1 MHQHCKLTRSRILRD
16 TFAITR
22 APQLDFLLP
31 SYHQPIIRD
40 TARRGRGLSSTSNDG
55 RRLEVCFYNALAE
68 VSSCRQHKKE
78 RALNKKISNGRI
90 ASTYTTRRFAHSL
103 NHQRFDASGRLIIE
117 TTAPRHPAFP
127 LEEYEDAKVK
137 SDKDKRDQQFADN
150 TRLPPSF
157 FSDVSSV
164 RDLTLKPPQQVSKD
178 QGNVEPRKDESAHTM
193 SVQQQ
198 LKLMRNVRELE
209 ERLQKAKQDLTKSI
223 SSASKTKPPTGP
235 RMRQPAVLT
244 KKDYLNLVD
253 LYFYSHNS
261 RFSPESSDASPT
273 PVILNDYSFTLSADF
288 SKANY
293 VEVDEEEEEGYTSPL
308 RQIEDALRDNQLRE
322 IAVMQVFI
330 DLLMDDTSPNR
341 ALYEAYEQLPQPGVA
356 YLPKGVVRL
365 LLQRMSTPWVR
376 TQASKL
382 RYLSLIDD
390 MQEAKLPIT
399 QSEWS
404 SAVYLAGRSFS
415 RIDLGEVGR
424 AFDVWKKMERD
435 AGVSASHVTF
445 NILFDVAVR
454 AGKFALGETILAE
467 MHKRNLRLNRMG
479 RVSLMFYHGLRGDG
493 DGVRKAYHD
502 FVEAGEIVDTL
513 VLNCVI
519 ASLINAQEPTAA
531 EQVYQRMKDM
541 QTNLRKGWTDDGQEV
556 LFKLHPA
563 PGSDKID
570 DQMASNHLGRILG
583 RAPNLRD
590 TMPSKHDELQA
601 SMPLTPNFTTFRVML
616 AHHAA
621 VSGDLDRMT
630 VLLKEMLE
638 NFDIPLF
645 PIVYQLLFKG
655 FAIHGPKGGP
665 DSVWSRARLDM
676 TWAACRKA
684 IRDSTAISSGKP
696 ARSRDLPSITDVRSG
711 MSIVTK
717 AEEQGQPKGRT
728 LSMWETLVVD
738 LAAFPRE
745 RLKRLQRYHSEQFDE
760 DALTGGHRSPFFQ
773 QAHYD
778 APQPELDQ
786 EEGEY
791 TLPSPIKS
799 ALVHPDNSDPTNLI
813 DDNMYE
819 DTELSDVRY
828 NENDHEDEELDRP
841 PSTPQEAASHAAFSS
856 FSAFPNA
863 KSADEVRSGYRLRPT
878 KPLVCWL
885 LRAYS
890 RVTGSR
896 ALVEEVWGSV
906 RKIWHPKDDV
916 EAQVVI
922 KVLVRCLKDCDRLS
936 GRA

>member
-1 MHQHCKLTRSRILRD
+1 MHRHCKLTRSRVLRD
-16 TFAITR
+16 TFTTTP
-22 APQLDFLLP
+22 APLLDFLLP
-31 SYHQPIIRD
+31 SFHQPAPSEKSQERRSLSPS
-40 TARRGRGLSSTSNDG
+40 ARYG
-55 RRLEVCFYNALAE
+55 RRLEACFFNALAE
-68 VSSCRQHKKE
+68 VSSCQQHKKRPSLHNVE
-78 RALNKKISNGRI
+78 YHGHL
-90 ASTYTTRRFAHSL
+90 ASLRTTRRHAHSL
-103 NHQRFDASGRLIIE
+103 RHQRYDSQGRLIVE

-127 LEEYEDAKVK
+127 HEEYENDYVND
-137 SDKDKRDQQFADN
+137 SRDQQFAAN

-157 FSDVSSV
+157 FSDLSSIRNLTPGKHSENPRRNDAAQQD
-164 RDLTLKPPQQVSKD
+164 RDGNSTSVGVKD
-178 QGNVEPRKDESAHTM
+178 
-193 SVQQQ
+193 Q
-198 LKLMRNVRELE
+198 LKLMRSVRDLE
-209 ERLQKAKQDLTKSI
+209 ERLQRAKQDLAKSISTSSTSTKSI
-223 SSASKTKPPTGP
+223 TSRVHRPTT
-235 RMRQPAVLT
+235 LT

-273 PVILNDYSFTLSADF
+273 PIVLNDYSFILSADF
-288 SKANY
+288 SNPANP
-293 VEVDEEEEEGYTSPL
+293 EIEEEEQDDYVSPL
-308 RQIEDALRDNQLRE
+308 REIEEALRNNQLRE

-330 DLLMDDTSPNR
+330 DLLLQDDSPNR
-341 ALYEAYEQLPQPGVA
+341 ALFEAYKELPQPGVA
-356 YLPKGVVRL
+356 YLPRGVVRL
-365 LLQRMSTPWVR
+365 LLQRMSTPWVK

-390 MQEAKLPIT
+390 MQEAKLPLT
-399 QSEWS
+399 LSEWS

-415 RIDLGEVGR
+415 RIDLNEVGR
-424 AFDVWKKMERD
+424 AFNIWRQMETD
-435 AGVSASHVTF
+435 AGVRSSHVTF

-479 RVSLMFYHGLRGDG
+479 RVSLMYYHGLRGDG

-531 EQVYQRMKDM
+531 EQIYQRMKDM
-541 QTNLRKGWTDDGQEV
+541 QATLRKGWTDDGQET

-563 PGSDKID
+563 PGSNMIG
-570 DQMASNHLGRILG
+570 DQMASNQLGRVLG
-583 RAPNLRD
+583 RASHLRD
-590 TMPSKHDELQA
+590 KMPEKHQELQA

-616 AHHAA
+616 AYHAGI
-621 VSGDLDRMT
+621 SGDLDRMT
-630 VLLKEMLE
+630 VLLNEMLE

-645 PIVYQLLFKG
+645 PVVFQLLFKG

-665 DSVWSRARLDM
+665 DSAWSKARLDM
-676 TWAACRKA
+676 TWDACRVA
-684 IRDSTAISSGKP
+684 IKDSIEVTLGKP
-696 ARSRDLPSITDVRSG
+696 APWLRDLPSISDVRSG
-711 MSIVTK
+711 MSYVTQ
-717 AEEQGQPKGRT
+717 AEEQGQPKTRT

-745 RLKRLQRYHSEQFDE
+745 RLTRLQRYHSEQFDE
-760 DALTGGHRSPFFQ
+760 DIPTSAFTSPFFQ

-778 APQPELDQ
+778 APQPELDA

-791 TLPSPIKS
+791 TLPNPIKS
-799 ALVHPDNSDPTNLI
+799 ALVNTNRSGPPNYADDDGLDSDLQTSNSQTD
-813 DDNMYE
+813 
-819 DTELSDVRY
+819 
-828 NENDHEDEELDRP
+828 EDEEWDRP
-841 PSTPQEAASHAAFSS
+841 PTSPQESASYSS

-863 KSADEVRSGYRLRPT
+863 DSRTGYRLRAT

-922 KVLVRCLKDCDRLS
+922 KVLVRCLRDCDRLS
-936 GRA
+936 GHA

>member
-1 MHQHCKLTRSRILRD
+1 MHQHCKLTRSRALRN
-16 TFAITR
+16 TFAITQ
-22 APQLDFLLP
+22 APLLDFLLP
-31 SYHQPIIRD
+31 SFHQSAAKEATQR
-40 TARRGRGLSSTSNDG
+40 RRGLHTSLRYG
-55 RRLEVCFYNALAE
+55 PRFEAYFFNALAE
-68 VSSCRQHKKE
+68 LSSCPQHRK
-78 RALNKKISNGRI
+78 RTALHNRECTGCAAGLPS
-90 ASTYTTRRFAHSL
+90 TRRFAHSL
-103 NHQRFDASGRLIIE
+103 RHQRFDSRGRLIVE

-127 LEEYEDAKVK
+127 HEEYEHHHAT
-137 SDKDKRDQQFADN
+137 SSEDQQFAAN

-157 FSDVSSV
+157 FSDLGSIRSLKPGGLDPGLRDEASETATDGGVSS
-164 RDLTLKPPQQVSKD
+164 
-178 QGNVEPRKDESAHTM
+178 M
-193 SVQQQ
+193 SVKDQ
-198 LKLMRNVRELE
+198 LKLLRSVRELE
-209 ERLQKAKQDLTKSI
+209 ERLQKAKQDLAKSI
-223 SSASKTKPPTGP
+223 SSTSKP
-235 RMRQPAVLT
+235 RLPDNPRTRKPAVLT

-273 PVILNDYSFTLSADF
+273 PLILNDYSFTLSADF
-288 SKANY
+288 SNPDLP
-293 VEVDEEEEEGYTSPL
+293 EVEEEYEEEFVSPL
-308 RQIEDALRDNQLRE
+308 KQIEEALKDNQLRE

-341 ALYEAYEQLPQPGVA
+341 ALYEAYQQLPQPGVA

-382 RYLSLIDD
+382 RYLSLVDD
-390 MQEAKLPIT
+390 MQQAKLPIT
-399 QSEWS
+399 VSEWS

-415 RIDLGEVGR
+415 RIDMNEVGR
-424 AFDVWKKMERD
+424 ALDVWKKMELE
-435 AGVSASHVTF
+435 AGVRSSHVTF
-445 NILFDVAVR
+445 NILFDIAVR

-502 FVEAGEIVDTL
+502 FVESGEIVDTL

-541 QTNLRKGWTDDGQEV
+541 QANLQRGWTDDGQEV

-563 PGSDKID
+563 PGSNKID
-570 DQMASNHLGRILG
+570 DQMASNHLGRVLG
-583 RAPNLRD
+583 RAPNLKAN
-590 TMPSKHDELQA
+590 MPEKHQELQA

-616 AHHAA
+616 AHHAG

-630 VLLKEMLE
+630 VLLNEMLE

-645 PIVYQLLFKG
+645 PVVFQLLFKG

-665 DSVWSRARLDM
+665 DSVWSKTRLDM
-676 TWAACRKA
+676 TWDACRVA
-684 IRDSTAISSGKP
+684 IKDSTELSVGKQ
-696 ARSRDLPSITDVRSG
+696 ARWMRDLPSITDVKSG
-711 MSIVTK
+711 MSYVAQ
-717 AEEQGQPKGRT
+717 AEEQGQSKTRT
-728 LSMWETLVVD
+728 LTMWETLVVD

-760 DALTGGHRSPFFQ
+760 DVSTTGFTSPFFQ

-778 APQPELDQ
+778 APQPELDA

-799 ALVHPDNSDPTNLI
+799 ALVNPNPDTPSSLT
-813 DDNMYE
+813 DDIIYN
-819 DTELSDVRY
+819 DTVINQPRTA
-828 NENDHEDEELDRP
+828 DHEDEDEDLDRP
-841 PSTPQEAASHAAFSS
+841 PSVPQESASHSGFSS
-856 FSAFPNA
+856 FSAFPESQDPEDMRN
-863 KSADEVRSGYRLRPT
+863 GYRLRAT

-906 RKIWHPKDDV
+906 RKIWQPKDDV

-922 KVLVRCLKDCDRLS
+922 KVLVRCLRDCDRLN
-936 GRA
+936 GHG